1 MVFFF
6 FLMIR
11 RPPRSTRTDTLFPYT
26 TLFRSVD
33 LPRQPAE
40 APPWMR
46 LPIDILVLACL
57 IVGIVPAMTIGPFL
71 ATAVHSMLGDQTPT
85 YSLVVWHG
93 FGLPLIMSITA
104 LVAGAIMYLLF
115 RDRLNE
121 VKASPVIG
129 RLKGRRTFEAVLAVI
144 VTAARWLEALL
155 GTRRLQPQLRLLVC
169 LALVAGMLP
178 FLRFVYRPGP
188 LPVTLL
194 DPS

>member
-1 MVFFF
+1 
-6 FLMIR
+6 
-11 RPPRSTRTDTLFPYT
+11 
-26 TLFRSVD
+26 
-33 LPRQPAE
+33 
-40 APPWMR
+40 MR
-46 LPIDILVLACL
+46 LPIEILVLACL

-129 RLKGRRTFEAVLAVI
+129 RLKGRRTFEAVLRSEEHTSELQSLMRISYAVF
-144 VTAARWLEALL
+144 
-155 GTRRLQPQLRLLVC
+155 C
-169 LALVAGMLP
+169 LKKKK
-178 FLRFVYRPGP
+178 
-188 LPVTLL
+188 T
-194 DPS
+194 